1 MNIVHADRSFLC
13 FWSLYMDYVTKNAFD
28 VINSAVYMITIKDQY
43 TSAQLYII
51 RIISYTFRLLNKA
64 IIRLHMETKKRSN
77 KL

>member
-1 MNIVHADRSFLC
+1 
-13 FWSLYMDYVTKNAFD
+13 MDYVTKNAFD